1 MDLRF
6 PCSNPI
12 HIDYLVR
19 ITLHWSL
26 IYANTEGCS
35 APASSG
41 RRLNALSPD
50 LRLFLPKQKRQLE
63 GERLPAGWRGSWR
76 RREGSTGWQACRGQD
91 RRGEQDAIQCL
102 NLYFPRISSA
112 FLCFLFAHNFYKLSQ
127 HSLKNVIRRI
137 IDICRTSLYAN
148 QQSLLTPVI
157 ADRAPTRLIISE
169 FTQNFWVFFVLYSR
183 LLADFLSHLGK
194 WVKSNQIW
202 GWKWNF

>member
-1 MDLRF
+1 MVQL
-6 PCSNPI
+6 CQN
-12 HIDYLVR
+12 HWKTIDGNGGLKKN
-19 ITLHWSL
+19 INHSIALKNWPSLWSTLHWSL

-148 QQSLLTPVI
+148 QQSLLTLCPM
-157 ADRAPTRLIISE
+157 
-169 FTQNFWVFFVLYSR
+169 
-183 LLADFLSHLGK
+183 
-194 WVKSNQIW
+194 
-202 GWKWNF
+202 